1 MKIRPDQIEGIQ
13 PEQTQRRTAT
23 QSTPGQAF
31 GEFLNQE
38 VARGESPTAAAAVMP
53 PLMANPLLATGALDQ
68 VQSVDKTGAAVAG
81 QVESILDKWDSYA
94 ATLQTSGASLKAA
107 YGTLDEIA
115 SGVEAIRTDEPDL
128 ASTHPGLKSIVD
140 ELDAMA
146 ATERFKF
153 NRGDYI

>member
-1 MKIRPDQIEGIQ
+1 MKIRPDQIKGIQ
-13 PEQTQRRTAT
+13 PEQTQRRTT

-38 VARGESPTAAAAVMP
+38 VAKGGTSAAAAAVVP
-53 PLMANPLLATGALDQ
+53 PLMVNPLLATGALDQ
-68 VQSVDKTGAAVAG
+68 VQSVDETGAAVTG

-94 ATLQTSGASLKAA
+94 ATLQTPGASLKDA

-128 ASTHPGLKSIVD
+128 GSSHPELKSIVD

-153 NRGDYI
+153 NRGDYL

>member
-23 QSTPGQAF
+23 QSTSGQAF

-38 VARGESPTAAAAVMP
+38 IGKGETPAAAAAAAP
-53 PLMANPLLATGALDQ
+53 PLMMNPMFATGALDQ
-68 VQSVDKTGAAVAG
+68 VQSVDETGAAVAG

-94 ATLQTSGASLKAA
+94 ATLQTSGGSLKDA

-128 ASTHPGLKSIVD
+128 AATHPDLKSIVD
-140 ELDAMA
+140 ELDAMT

>member
-1 MKIRPDQIEGIQ
+1 MKIRPDQIEGMQ
-13 PEQTQRRTAT
+13 PEQTQRRTT

-38 VARGESPTAAAAVMP
+38 VAKGGTSTAAAAVVP
-53 PLMANPLLATGALDQ
+53 PLMANPMLATGALDQ
-68 VQSVDKTGAAVAG
+68 VQPVDETRAAVAG

-94 ATLQTSGASLKAA
+94 ATLQTSGASLKNA

-115 SGVEAIRTDEPDL
+115 SGVEAIRADEPDL
-128 ASTHPGLKSIVD
+128 AATHPGLQSIVD